1 MSRGP
6 DGGSEKTP
14 WDKKEYLKKKKMRK
28 ALCEKKHPGIWQVN
42 GKRADVSAV
51 PDGRGPSGVTGG
63 ERRTE
68 ARPRALLGSMTH
80 FDFDCKG

>member
-1 MSRGP
+1 
-6 DGGSEKTP
+6 
-14 WDKKEYLKKKKMRK
+14 MRK
-28 ALCEKKHPGIWQVN
+28 DLCEKKHPGIWQVN

-80 FDFDCKG
+80 FDFECKG